1 MPVLPLN
8 ALPVGYRFSPTDA
21 ELINHFLSSKITGN
35 QEVVT
40 QIREVDLCKF
50 EPWDLPAMSLIE
62 TNDDK
67 WIFFCPKDSKYNNGK
82 QSNRATRA
90 GYWKAT
96 GKDRSIKSVNGTTV
110 IGTMKTLAFYTGS
123 APKGQRTDWVIHEYS
138 ATSEGLGGS
147 NPGQLEFDQE
157 VWRHLVDP
165 NLEPLDSPGKI
176 FSPLHLPW
184 YSLCSNDMHLPIS
197 NDVGPDHNAVQS
209 PYGTN
214 ELYMAVHLSRV
225 LATSDEQT
233 CEDSGSSKNLA
244 VEAAQTQ
251 VCRSLQVLAT
261 SDEQTCEDSGS
272 SKNLAVEAAQAQFDP
287 EGSSNNSNA
296 VNNADISGPEIK
308 LRTHQPHDQRR
319 VENFGPQGTR
329 RKARKGR
336 FRLSYPSNFR
346 DLSYREENHEAK
358 VVVAKAGEAEEK
370 LSVTADPAAIVDETQ
385 DTSLSKS
392 NDVTTLVQ
400 EQAWIMKSGS
410 DFPRGGDKEVPS
422 VSWIALPCPH
432 LFGCEPQE
440 VKDMDRKKPNYPDC
454 IPAFKP
460 RSKERRPFIVAD
472 IETVLINDVH
482 VPYTAG
488 FLVVKPGD
496 DVGAKPDYSIETY
509 FSEDYQMVILDF
521 EEKSNH
527 MLFDFLER
535 LAVVTAET
543 KIRTW

>member
-147 NPGQLEFDQE
+147 NPGQGSFLLFKLMKKHDKKLDRRQDESTEELATPRMNALTEKLPSSSNSCLAQNSESLYDRCAANDDLEFDQE

-184 YSLCSNDMHLPIS
+184 YSLCSNDMHSPIS

-233 CEDSGSSKNLA
+233 SEDSGSSKNLA

-287 EGSSNNSNA
+287 EGSSINSNA
-296 VNNADISGPEIK
+296 VNNADIYGPEIK

-329 RKARKGR
+329 RKARKAR

-346 DLSYREENHEAK
+346 DLSYMEENHEAK
-358 VVVAKAGEAEEK
+358 VVVAKVRTGEAEEK
-370 LSVTADPAAIVDETQ
+370 HSVTADPAAIVDETQ

-422 VSWIALPCPH
+422 VSCIALPALHSMSSSMYVLGVLLAIGLP
-432 LFGCEPQE
+432 
-440 VKDMDRKKPNYPDC
+440 
-454 IPAFKP
+454 
-460 RSKERRPFIVAD
+460 IV
-472 IETVLINDVH
+472 IIWV
-482 VPYTAG
+482 Y
-488 FLVVKPGD
+488 GD
-496 DVGAKPDYSIETY
+496 GLS
-509 FSEDYQMVILDF
+509 F
-521 EEKSNH
+521 E
-527 MLFDFLER
+527 FD
-535 LAVVTAET
+535 
-543 KIRTW
+543 

>member
-1 MPVLPLN
+1 
-8 ALPVGYRFSPTDA
+8 
-21 ELINHFLSSKITGN
+21 
-35 QEVVT
+35 
-40 QIREVDLCKF
+40 
-50 EPWDLPAMSLIE
+50 
-62 TNDDK
+62 
-67 WIFFCPKDSKYNNGK
+67 
-82 QSNRATRA
+82 
-90 GYWKAT
+90 
-96 GKDRSIKSVNGTTV
+96 
-110 IGTMKTLAFYTGS
+110 
-123 APKGQRTDWVIHEYS
+123 
-138 ATSEGLGGS
+138 
-147 NPGQLEFDQE
+147 
-157 VWRHLVDP
+157 
-165 NLEPLDSPGKI
+165 
-176 FSPLHLPW
+176 
-184 YSLCSNDMHLPIS
+184 MHSPIS

-287 EGSSNNSNA
+287 EGSSINSNA

-308 LRTHQPHDQRR
+308 LRTHHPHDQRR

-329 RKARKGR
+329 RKARKTR

-346 DLSYREENHEAK
+346 DLSYMEENHEAK

-370 LSVTADPAAIVDETQ
+370 HSVTADPAAIVDETQ

-422 VSWIALPCPH
+422 VSWIALPALH
-432 LFGCEPQE
+432 SMSSSMYVLGVLLAIVGCEPQE
-440 VKDMDRKKPNYPDC
+440 VKDMDRKKGNYPDC
-454 IPAFKP
+454 IPSFKP
-460 RSKERRPFIVAD
+460 RSKERRPFIV
-472 IETVLINDVH
+472 ETVLINDVH
-482 VPYTAG
+482 VPYAAG

-509 FSEDYQMVILDF
+509 FSEDYQMSKVENLVIPLHWRAAASPWPSAGPLLNSTLF
-521 EEKSNH
+521 LSLSVSLSLSLCVCHGVHRELHRQERFFQKAQSQVYLKSG
-527 MLFDFLER
+527 
-535 LAVVTAET
+535 
-543 KIRTW
+543 

>member
-1 MPVLPLN
+1 MN
-8 ALPVGYRFSPTDA
+8 ALTEKLP
-21 ELINHFLSSKITGN
+21 SSSN
-35 QEVVT
+35 SWLAQNSE
-40 QIREVDLCKF
+40 
-50 EPWDLPAMSLIE
+50 SLYGRCAA
-62 TNDDK
+62 NDD
-67 WIFFCPKDSKYNNGK
+67 
-82 QSNRATRA
+82 
-90 GYWKAT
+90 
-96 GKDRSIKSVNGTTV
+96 
-110 IGTMKTLAFYTGS
+110 
-123 APKGQRTDWVIHEYS
+123 
-138 ATSEGLGGS
+138 
-147 NPGQLEFDQE
+147 LEFDQE

-296 VNNADISGPEIK
+296 VNNGDISGPEIK

-319 VENFGPQGTR
+319 VENFGPQGTQR
-329 RKARKGR
+329 NARKGR

-346 DLSYREENHEAK
+346 DLSYMEENHEAK

-400 EQAWIMKSGS
+400 EQVWIMKSGS
-410 DFPRGGDKEVPS
+410 DFPRGDDQEVPP
-422 VSWIALPCPH
+422 VSWIALPALHSMSSSMYVLGVLLAIGLP
-432 LFGCEPQE
+432 
-440 VKDMDRKKPNYPDC
+440 
-454 IPAFKP
+454 
-460 RSKERRPFIVAD
+460 IV
-472 IETVLINDVH
+472 IIWV
-482 VPYTAG
+482 Y
-488 FLVVKPGD
+488 GD
-496 DVGAKPDYSIETY
+496 GLS
-509 FSEDYQMVILDF
+509 F
-521 EEKSNH
+521 E
-527 MLFDFLER
+527 FD
-535 LAVVTAET
+535 
-543 KIRTW
+543 

>member
-1 MPVLPLN
+1 M
-8 ALPVGYRFSPTDA
+8 
-21 ELINHFLSSKITGN
+21 
-35 QEVVT
+35 
-40 QIREVDLCKF
+40 
-50 EPWDLPAMSLIE
+50 
-62 TNDDK
+62 
-67 WIFFCPKDSKYNNGK
+67 
-82 QSNRATRA
+82 
-90 GYWKAT
+90 
-96 GKDRSIKSVNGTTV
+96 
-110 IGTMKTLAFYTGS
+110 IGTKKTLAFYTRS

-147 NPGQLEFDQE
+147 NPGQGSFLLFKLMKKHDKKLDRRQDESTEDNSCLAQNSESLYDRCAANDDLEFDQE

-184 YSLCSNDMHLPIS
+184 YSLCSNDMHSPIS
-197 NDVGPDHNAVQS
+197 NDVGPDHNAVQF

-225 LATSDEQT
+225 LATSDEHT

-287 EGSSNNSNA
+287 EGSSINSNA

-308 LRTHQPHDQRR
+308 LRTHQPHDQRW

-329 RKARKGR
+329 RKARKAR

-346 DLSYREENHEAK
+346 DLSYMEENHEAK

-370 LSVTADPAAIVDETQ
+370 HSVTADPAAIVDETQ

-400 EQAWIMKSGS
+400 EQAWILKSGS

-422 VSWIALPCPH
+422 VSWIALPALHSMSSSMYVLGVLLAIGLPIVIIWVYGDG
-432 LFGCEPQE
+432 LNAQLWELINSGSVGCEPQE
-440 VKDMDRKKPNYPDC
+440 VKDMDRKKRNYPDC

-472 IETVLINDVH
+472 METVLINDVH
-482 VPYTAG
+482 VPYAAG

-509 FSEDYQMVILDF
+509 FSEDYQMIILDF
-521 EEKSNH
+521 EERSNQ

-543 KIRTW
+543 KIRT